1 MTITLTTLQRMMSNL
16 IIPSIK
22 EKHKKLNLSNLKL
35 RQALSLDDPVV
46 EPHMLNLLHAL
57 GYHAKVTNALPNHL
71 VYTSKESL
79 SKTWLLEIDRALSS
93 VRSKSV
99 IAMREMMHESA
110 SSSSSTGSSSGSGGG
125 GGGGSGRKKKS
136 PEKLSG
142 PHAAVK
148 CGKETLMIPF
158 SSSSNGMTAND
169 LKKLIGVELGMTEAM
184 SISAGSL
191 KLILKGRVLSG
202 NDTIATTRSYKM
214 KVIVGAFKNKKK
226 KKEERRGGEMFL
238 FFYTTMYTAIC

>member
-1 MTITLTTLQRMMSNL
+1 MTITLTTIQK
-16 IIPSIK
+16 IILNIIVPSIK

-35 RQALSLDDPVV
+35 RQTLSLDDPVV
-46 EPHMLNLLHAL
+46 EPHMLNLLHAI
-57 GYHAKVTNALPNHL
+57 GYHANVTNALPNHL
-71 VYTSKESL
+71 VYISKESL
-79 SKTWLLEIDRALSS
+79 SKIWILEIDRALSS

-110 SSSSSTGSSSGSGGG
+110 SSSNMGSSSSGGG
-125 GGGGSGRKKKS
+125 GDGGSGRRKKS
-136 PEKLSG
+136 PDKLSG
-142 PHAAVK
+142 PHAAIK

-158 SSSSNGMTAND
+158 SSSNGSSMTAND
-169 LKKLIGVELGMTEAM
+169 LKKLIGVELGMTEVM

-214 KVIVGAFKNKKK
+214 KVIVGASKKK
-226 KKEERRGGEMFL
+226 KKEGEKIFFRFL
-238 FFYTTMYTAIC
+238 IIPLYRSIVVFL